1 MNIWFWRLTYSPHH
15 FRVQIL
21 SIVMLQASIYD
32 SGREGEGGG
41 GEIAIVF
48 YIGVYY
54 QALKF

>member
-1 MNIWFWRLTYSPHH
+1 MNIWFWRLAYSPHH
-15 FRVQIL
+15 FRIQIL

-32 SGREGEGGG
+32 SGREGEVG
-41 GEIAIVF
+41 IAIVF